1 MDFNDYIVK
10 TLDTAI
16 YPKSRAVEY
25 CMLGLASEV
34 GEVTSVR
41 KKAIRD
47 NYSYEEER
55 EKVSKE
61 LGDVM
66 WYLAQ
71 LIYHY
76 DLDFEQVLEEN
87 ISKLRSR
94 KQRDKLT
101 GDGDDR

>member
-1 MDFNDYIVK
+1 MDFNEYIVK
-10 TLDTAI
+10 TQETAI
-16 YPKSRAVEY
+16 YPVHRAVEY

-34 GEVTSVR
+34 GEVASVR

-47 NYSYEEER
+47 GYSYADER

-66 WYLAQ
+66 WYIAQ
-71 LIYHY
+71 LLYHY
-76 DLDFEQVLEEN
+76 DLDFEQVLEDN
-87 ISKLRSR
+87 ISKLQSR
-94 KQRDKLT
+94 KERDKLT

>member
-1 MDFNDYIVK
+1 MDFNEYIAK

-16 YPKSRAVEY
+16 YPESRAVEY

-47 NYSYEEER
+47 NFSYSEER

-66 WYLAQ
+66 WYIAQ
-71 LIYHY
+71 LMYHY
-76 DLDFEQVLEEN
+76 DLEFEQVLEAN
-87 ISKLRSR
+87 IAKLSLR
-94 KQRDKLT
+94 KERGTLK